1 MISQNLNKRYV
12 LSREFREKRLGIEL
26 VKDSVELSLQTE
38 LEIIKHHQD
47 VFKQILKEVDVFL
60 RIYYLEYLKFVLKH
74 FIKKCI
80 A

>member
-12 LSREFREKRLGIEL
+12 FSREFREKRLGIEL

>member
-47 VFKQILKEVDVFL
+47 VFKQILKEVDVF
-60 RIYYLEYLKFVLKH
+60 Y
-74 FIKKCI
+74 
-80 A
+80 

>member
-60 RIYYLEYLKFVLKH
+60 RIYYLEYLKFVFKTFH
-74 FIKKCI
+74 
-80 A
+80 